1 MDAEI
6 KVIDLTRPAKSAIV
20 VVDRT
25 TPGPTIRIEAEIPRR
40 PVEFYFGPQPN
51 CPDGKC
57 PTPQANRPTY
67 SRRLL
72 R

>member
-1 MDAEI
+1 MDADI
-6 KVIDLTRPAKSAIV
+6 KIIDLTKPAQPAIV

-40 PVEFYFGPQPN
+40 PVEFYFGTQPS
-51 CPDGKC
+51 CPGGVC
-57 PTPQANRPTY
+57 PTPQSKSA
-67 SRRLL
+67 RRGLL